1 MKHLDRRSVD
11 GALSPTPSMA
21 SPPKQVV
28 LVTGASS
35 GIGLAT
41 AEYLLDRGHVVYGA
55 ARRVDRMAPL
65 VDKGGHALELDVTDE
80 ASMQAAVQSILDAEG
95 RIDVLVNNAGYGS
108 YGAVEDVP
116 LDEARRQFD
125 VNLFGLAR
133 MIQLVLP
140 SMRARRAGTIV
151 NVSSM
156 GGKMYT
162 PMGAWYH
169 ATKHALEGFSDAL
182 RLELAEHG
190 IDVVIIE
197 PGAIQT
203 EWGDVAM
210 DHLMETSGSGPYAD
224 LAAKTK
230 ALMDN
235 AYADGKGSSPLVV
248 AEAIAKAI
256 EADRPKTR
264 YAIGEGAKPAIFGRW
279 LLPDRAFDAVIR
291 SQL

>member
-1 MKHLDRRSVD
+1 M
-11 GALSPTPSMA
+11 PSA
-21 SPPKQVV
+21 SPSVV
-28 LVTGASS
+28 FVTGASS

-41 AEYLLDRGHVVYGA
+41 AERLLARGHTVYGG
-55 ARRVDRMAPL
+55 ARRVDRMEPL
-65 VDKGGHALELDVTDE
+65 VAAGGHALALDVTDD
-80 ASMQAAVQSILDAEG
+80 ASMEAAVQTVLDAEG
-95 RIDVLVNNAGYGS
+95 RIDALVNNAGYGS

-116 LDEARRQFD
+116 LDEARRQFE
-125 VNLFGLAR
+125 VNLFGAAR

-140 SMRARRAGTIV
+140 SMRARRSGTVV

-182 RLELAEHG
+182 RLELADHG

-210 DHLMETSGSGPYAD
+210 EHLMETSGSGPYAD

-230 ALMDN
+230 GLMDG
-235 AYADGKGSSPLVV
+235 AYADGKGSSPEIV
-248 AEAIAKAI
+248 AEAITAAL

-264 YAIGEGAKPAIFGRW
+264 YAIGQGAKAAILGRW
-279 LLPDRAFDAVIR
+279 LLPDRAFDAVLR